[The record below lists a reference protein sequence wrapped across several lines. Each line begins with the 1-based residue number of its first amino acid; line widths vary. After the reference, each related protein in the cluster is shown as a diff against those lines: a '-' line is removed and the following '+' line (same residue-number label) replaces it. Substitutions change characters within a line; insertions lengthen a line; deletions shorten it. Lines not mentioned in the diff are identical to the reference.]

1 MRHSSKLKRFTYWQA
16 RFTTEPY
23 EKTLQHWL
31 NSAFAGTK
39 VRQRLRPADAEEN
52 YQLPAETASEII
64 QTLASISAISGSLV
78 GWSSNWIAQSRSIIR
93 DIDNNTA
100 DDLFHQLGDF
110 QKELIWRWGILFFS
124 SILAITLAV
133 LAKTPILSKIWLL
146 TFSSGFLFVSRN
158 DGYCSLEEQTWRLR
172 TRWIKKRATFREK
185 RKRRNNGLTILVSK

>member
-1 MRHSSKLKRFTYWQA
+1 MITKLCCQA
-16 RFTTEPY
+16 GF
-23 EKTLQHWL
+23 W
-31 NSAFAGTK
+31 FVAGGAIGYLFGT
-39 VRQRLRPADAEEN
+39 RLHEET
-52 YQLPAETASEII
+52 PSEMI

-133 LAKTPILSKIWLL
+133 LAKTPTLSKIWLL
-146 TFSSGFLFVSRN
+146 TFSFGFLGITVIFVFFLFRGMTAVVGLKNKLDDYERN
-158 DGYCSLEEQTWRLR
+158 EVR
-172 TRWIKKRATFREK
+172 KKRLL
-185 RKRRNNGLTILVSK
+185 RKTKKEETMD

>member
-1 MRHSSKLKRFTYWQA
+1 MIAKRILKITIFGLAVGGLLGYSFGLKL
-16 RFTTEPY
+16 P
-23 EKTLQHWL
+23 L
-31 NSAFAGTK
+31 
-39 VRQRLRPADAEEN
+39 
-52 YQLPAETASEII
+52 ETASELIR
-64 QTLASISAISGSLV
+64 TLASISAIAGSLV

-146 TFSSGFLFVSRN
+146 TFSSGFLGMTVIFVFFLFLGMMDLVRLKN
-158 DGYCSLEEQTWRLR
+158 KLDDHEREQVRKDRLLR
-172 TRWIKKRATFREK
+172 KIKKEETMD
-185 RKRRNNGLTILVSK
+185 